1 MRISSTELSSVIL
14 SQKSSFKSWK
24 VIFKKFQKEAE
35 AKRDGVITH
44 KITILIN
51 LNTENVDAEI
61 LCYLC
66 LNGHDL
72 ACKNI

>member
-24 VIFKKFQKEAE
+24 VIFKNFQKEAE

-44 KITILIN
+44 KVTQFKLKLID
-51 LNTENVDAEI
+51 LNTENF
-61 LCYLC
+61 
-66 LNGHDL
+66 
-72 ACKNI
+72 